1 MRPALAAESLD
12 LPVGSQSGFAKL
24 RFANNS
30 VSQRGAVR
38 TCNSAVALDLLR
50 YALVETLRVF

>member
-30 VSQRGAVR
+30 VLMGESSSFIESSTSHLGH
-38 TCNSAVALDLLR
+38 
-50 YALVETLRVF
+50 